1 MIKEKTYLV
10 TVKNLVLKASVG
22 IFPKKKKKKQKVRF
36 NIFVTSKDN
45 IKITNEISN
54 FISYDDIIM
63 NIKNVLMK
71 GHIPLVE
78 NMADQI
84 AKKCLKDKR
93 ILKIKIKVE
102 KLEPFK
108 EAESVGVE
116 IIRMNKK

>member
-1 MIKEKTYLV
+1 
-10 TVKNLVLKASVG
+10 
-22 IFPKKKKKKQKVRF
+22 
-36 NIFVTSKDN
+36 
-45 IKITNEISN
+45 
-54 FISYDDIIM
+54 
-63 NIKNVLMK
+63 MK

>member
-1 MIKEKTYLV
+1 ME
-10 TVKNLVLKASVG
+10 S
-22 IFPKKKKKKQKVRF
+22 FQKKKKKKQKVRF

>member
-1 MIKEKTYLV
+1 
-10 TVKNLVLKASVG
+10 
-22 IFPKKKKKKQKVRF
+22 
-36 NIFVTSKDN
+36 
-45 IKITNEISN
+45 
-54 FISYDDIIM
+54 M

-93 ILKIKIKVE
+93 ILKIDIMIE

-108 EAESVGVE
+108 EAESVGVK
-116 IIRMNKK
+116 ITRNN